1 MAMCMRDETE
11 ARSTRRSQF
20 AASHSAA
27 APSGPLSSATGSLCL
42 SMGSDLRPAR
52 RPACSKQQRSPSINT
67 VQESAHKEADGA
79 FSATATPRR
88 QRARSRGKGRTAE
101 TSTTPP
107 APPDRSVSAYRCNLP
122 AAAPCRLHARN
133 YSLQLFLLACKRGP
147 KATPSK
153 PPKYAAPSK
162 ETEGNRQ
169 IRGSFCELPAY
180 AMLSTAPTFMGADDA
195 AGFVTVFI
203 ATPSTG
209 SETERATAMM
219 LKMKERTANANPQL
233 ISK

>member
-1 MAMCMRDETE
+1 MQQATAKSE
-11 ARSTRRSQF
+11 
-20 AASHSAA
+20 HKH
-27 APSGPLSSATGSLCL
+27 GPGECT
-42 SMGSDLRPAR
+42 
-52 RPACSKQQRSPSINT
+52 QRSRWR
-67 VQESAHKEADGA
+67 VQRHSHA
-79 FSATATPRR
+79 ATPESPKPR
-88 QRARSRGKGRTAE
+88 QGKDGR

-169 IRGSFCELPAY
+169 MRGSFCELPAY

>member
-1 MAMCMRDETE
+1 MAMCMRDGTE

-67 VQESAHKEADGA
+67 VQGSAHKEADGA

-169 IRGSFCELPAY
+169 MRGSFCVAVSASYPLTRCCRPRRRSWGPTTQPASSQSSSR
-180 AMLSTAPTFMGADDA
+180 LHRRGVRPRG
-195 AGFVTVFI
+195 
-203 ATPSTG
+203 P
-209 SETERATAMM
+209 R
-219 LKMKERTANANPQL
+219 R
-233 ISK
+233 